1 MIHKRGEQC
10 YQCEGNG
17 KRDSIPWGS
26 TWDSCSDVRQSR
38 GTRNSATQQKITG
51 ISKLNN
57 FRFYP
62 GGMRVWQ
69 VFDIGP
75 ANVFLWKE
83 QMVNLTLYSLCSV

>member
-1 MIHKRGEQC
+1 MEKAILSHGGLPGIRVVMLDSLGEP
-10 YQCEGNG
+10 ETV
-17 KRDSIPWGS
+17 P
-26 TWDSCSDVRQSR
+26 
-38 GTRNSATQQKITG
+38 ATQQKITG
-51 ISKLNN
+51 ISKLNK

-75 ANVFLWKE
+75 ANAFLWKE

>member
-1 MIHKRGEQC
+1 MENTILSHGGLPGIRVVMLDSLGEP
-10 YQCEGNG
+10 ETV
-17 KRDSIPWGS
+17 P
-26 TWDSCSDVRQSR
+26 
-38 GTRNSATQQKITG
+38 ATQQKITA